1 VGKYIKYQ
9 KDILPLG
16 QRWHGVTLNMDIPFQ
31 NNEEGI
37 KGYALRTADI
47 LGQMSADDYIK
58 KVPILYNEFV
68 EAYRFE
74 GLDKKTDKG
83 RSMPESADDFIRSTP
98 AFYESVALER
108 FKLMGL
114 LHEYLRLHFDSS
126 DNPCLSAIEK
136 TSHS

>member
-1 VGKYIKYQ
+1 
-9 KDILPLG
+9 
-16 QRWHGVTLNMDIPFQ
+16 MDIPFQ

-68 EAYRFE
+68 EAYRLQ
-74 GLDKKTDKG
+74 GLDKKTNRG
-83 RSMPESADDFIRSTP
+83 SSRPEKPDDLTRSTP
-98 AFYESVALER
+98 AFYENVALKQ